1 MESAESDTETLRM
14 SFVGTPEY
22 MAPEMVAG
30 TGHDEAVDWWGLG
43 VLMY

>member
-1 MESAESDTETLRM
+1 M
-14 SFVGTPEY
+14 SFVGTPED